1 MIRIIYVSILCL
13 LLCACV
19 KKAQDPVALTVG
31 NISITQSEFEAAYKA
46 SPQGVAN
53 TPDNR
58 KQFLEA
64 YALRMMVLQEAVSE
78 GLDKDPQFLK
88 EVEHFWQQALAKL
101 VMEKKTK
108 EALSA
113 LKGKGTPE
121 EENRILEGWLQYL
134 KSKTPVK
141 ANKSL
146 LGIN

>member
-1 MIRIIYVSILCL
+1 
-13 LLCACV
+13 
-19 KKAQDPVALTVG
+19 
-31 NISITQSEFEAAYKA
+31 
-46 SPQGVAN
+46 
-53 TPDNR
+53 
-58 KQFLEA
+58 
-64 YALRMMVLQEAVSE
+64 MMVLQEAVSE